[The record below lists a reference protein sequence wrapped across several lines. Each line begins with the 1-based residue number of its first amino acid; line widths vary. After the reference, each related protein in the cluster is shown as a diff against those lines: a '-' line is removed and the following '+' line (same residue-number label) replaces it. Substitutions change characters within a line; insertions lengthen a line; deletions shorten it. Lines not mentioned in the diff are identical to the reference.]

1 MEPARLTTNSDS
13 ELARRLKVA
22 SVTTGYLDVVTGEA
36 LRILDNRTLAYYSIR
51 TKRQDRRPGEAGGMR
66 GQEPMTQTMKVS
78 EARDQFSRL
87 LNQVYRQEKR
97 VLVEKSGIPVAAIVS
112 AADLTRLQQL
122 EGRRNTDFAAL
133 DAFGKAFRDV
143 PDDELEREVASAVAE
158 ARAELR
164 AERTP
169 ST

>member
-1 MEPARLTTNSDS
+1 
-13 ELARRLKVA
+13 
-22 SVTTGYLDVVTGEA
+22 
-36 LRILDNRTLAYYSIR
+36 
-51 TKRQDRRPGEAGGMR
+51 
-66 GQEPMTQTMKVS
+66 MKVS